1 MSNYKIYV
9 ALDTE
14 KNEGWVWLPFDAGL
28 SAEFVAIK
36 NPTNGWK
43 IVCERRTVDEN
54 FRDVYNSMQST
65 IRLPETGRFIVM
77 NAWYRQ
83 RLGILDTKPE
93 VPLGVSNS
101 TGWLA
106 MCGASRHHPNPA
118 IRMSISLAL
127 LSVFLGLA
135 GVIEGIIALSK

>member
-14 KNEGWVWLPFDAGL
+14 KSEGWVWLPLDAGL
-28 SAEFVAIK
+28 LAEFVAIK
-36 NPTNGWK
+36 NAANGWK
-43 IVCERRTVDEN
+43 IICERRTVDEN
-54 FRDVYNSMQST
+54 FRVVYNSTQST
-65 IRLPETGRFIVM
+65 IHLPETGRFVVM

-83 RLGILDTKPE
+83 RLGILDTRPE
-93 VPLGVSNS
+93 VPLEVSDS

-106 MCGASRHHPNPA
+106 MCRASRQHPNPA

-127 LSVFLGLA
+127 LSVFLGLV
-135 GVIEGIIALSK
+135 GVVEGIIALSK